1 MNGSTLEI
9 WSFRHYACM
18 HGWVHLDVHVVVAI
32 VNTQESGSRM
42 NQRYMEYIVQ
52 VIKLIPSITYKYVH
66 SYIGVFK
73 PSSCS
78 MQDRLIIIIFLKMWV
93 FFTNFYD
100 TLLLIMSFT
109 HSFTQINGGQTSRPW
124 LTNSEAQL
132 CHRAPFFLGKLI
144 KVD

>member
-32 VNTQESGSRM
+32 VNTQESGTRM

-78 MQDRLIIIIFLKMWV
+78 MQDRVIIIIFLKM
-93 FFTNFYD
+93 
-100 TLLLIMSFT
+100 
-109 HSFTQINGGQTSRPW
+109 
-124 LTNSEAQL
+124 
-132 CHRAPFFLGKLI
+132 
-144 KVD
+144 